1 MEDINKIM
9 SNRLKMISNSVR
21 KSNLVYDIGTDHAYV
36 PIDLLQKNIV
46 KKAIATD
53 VRIGPIKN
61 AKKNIKKYNFE
72 NVIKTKIGSGL
83 DVIDDKPDC
92 IIIAGMGGILI
103 TQLIEENIDKAK
115 KVKQLI
121 IQAMNNEELV
131 REYMLNKGFKIEF
144 EKLTK
149 DIFRIYNLISFNYCD
164 YKNDYTNYEYYT
176 SKYLLENND
185 KLLKEYLK
193 PKAKRLN
200 DIIKGQGLNNSVD
213 SDLLVI
219 KKKVEEI
226 INDN

>member
-1 MEDINKIM
+1 MNDINKIM

-21 KSNLVYDIGTDHAYV
+21 NSNLVYDIGTDHAYV
-36 PIDLLQKNIV
+36 PIDLLQKNIA
-46 KKAIATD
+46 KKATATD
-53 VRIGPIKN
+53 IRTGPIKN
-61 AKKNIKKYNFE
+61 AKKNIKKYKFE
-72 NVIKTKIGSGL
+72 DEIKTKIGNGL
-83 DVIDDKPDC
+83 DVIDDNPDC

-103 TQLIEENIDKAK
+103 TQLIENNIDKAK

-149 DIFRIYNLISFNYCD
+149 DINRIYNLISFNYCN
-164 YKNDYTNYEYYT
+164 YKNDYEGYEFYT
-176 SKYLLENND
+176 SKYLLQKND
-185 KLLKEYLK
+185 KLLKEYLI

-200 DIIKGQGLNNSVD
+200 AIIKGQSLNNQIND
-213 SDLLVI
+213 DLVVI

-226 INDN
+226 IYGN